1 MADTSTTAPTT
12 EAKMETATTANQNT
26 QNPTVAETASTAAKA
41 PAKKATAQTKKAV
54 KTAKKTRSKA
64 KKVAKKATKATK
76 KLVNKTTSTIGK
88 ATTMSTKATQK
99 QFDDFT
105 QQAQEGF
112 EQFSAFGKN
121 FFEALIQS
129 TTIASSGTQDL
140 VKESMSA
147 SQQATE
153 DAVNAL
159 KQMMTCRSLNELTEK
174 QNAFAQESM
183 NSSVKTATE
192 MTEKY
197 IQLCTKAAE
206 PITKQVTSTVEK
218 AQKRAA

>member
-99 QFDDFT
+99 QFDEEITLIYLLHLHF
-105 QQAQEGF
+105 QLMQLFGF
-112 EQFSAFGKN
+112 S
-121 FFEALIQS
+121 
-129 TTIASSGTQDL
+129 
-140 VKESMSA
+140 
-147 SQQATE
+147 
-153 DAVNAL
+153 
-159 KQMMTCRSLNELTEK
+159 
-174 QNAFAQESM
+174 
-183 NSSVKTATE
+183 
-192 MTEKY
+192 
-197 IQLCTKAAE
+197 QLCFSISG
-206 PITKQVTSTVEK
+206 PC
-218 AQKRAA
+218 